1 MSKKK
6 KIIILA
12 TMFVL
17 LVATGYLNIVLNAGT
32 TTAVSSGDNIVTGN
46 FFTTY
51 RTDRQSTRD
60 EEMAYYDAI
69 IASASSSAEAKANAE
84 TKKQEL
90 VYNMEMELVTE
101 GLIKAKGFDDVIV
114 TSASGCVNVIVKSAK
129 LTSNEV
135 AQIVSIVQEQS
146 SVGLDNIKII
156 PVE

>member
-17 LVATGYLNIVLNAGT
+17 LIVTGYLNIVLNENQTITAGSES
-32 TTAVSSGDNIVTGN
+32 VVTGN

-60 EEMAYYDAI
+60 QEMAYYDAI
-69 IASASSSAEAKANAE
+69 IASATSSAEAKANAE
-84 TKKQEL
+84 SKREEI
-90 VYNMEMELVTE
+90 VSNMELELVTE
-101 GLIKAKGFDDVIV
+101 GLIKAKGFEDVIV
-114 TSASGCVNVIVKSAK
+114 TSSTSCINVIVKSGE
-129 LTSNEV
+129 LTSSEV
-135 AQIVSIVQEQS
+135 AQIVTIVQQQS
-146 SVGLDNIKII
+146 GAELDNIKII

>member
-6 KIIILA
+6 KIVILA

-17 LVATGYLNIVLNAGT
+17 LVVTGYLNIVLNNNAT
-32 TTAVSSGDNIVTGN
+32 TVTNSENVVTGN

-69 IASASSSAEAKANAE
+69 IASATSSAEAKANAE
-84 TKKQEL
+84 AKKQNL
-90 VYNMEMELVTE
+90 VASMEMELVTE
-101 GLIKAKGFDDVIV
+101 GLIKAKGFEDVIV
-114 TSASGCVNVIVKSAK
+114 TSSNNVINVIVKSGALK
-129 LTSNEV
+129 SSEV
-135 AQIVSIVQEQS
+135 AQIVSIVKEQANVS
-146 SVGLDNIKII
+146 IDNIKII

>member
-17 LVATGYLNIVLNAGT
+17 LVATGYLNIVLNSGT
-32 TTAVSSGDNIVTGN
+32 TTTTNSENVVTGN

-51 RTDRQSTRD
+51 RLDRQSTRD

-69 IASASSSAEAKANAE
+69 IASATASAEAKANAE
-84 TKKQEL
+84 AKKQEL
-90 VYNMEMELVTE
+90 VNNMEMELVTE
-101 GLIKAKGFDDVIV
+101 GLIRARGFEDVIV
-114 TSASGCVNVIVKSAK
+114 TNSNSAINVIVKSAE
-129 LTSNEV
+129 LTSSEV
-135 AQIVSIVQEQS
+135 AQIVSIVKEQCNAS
-146 SVGLDNIKII
+146 LENIKII

>member
-6 KIIILA
+6 KVIILA

-17 LVATGYLNIVLNAGT
+17 LVVTGYLNIALNGNAIT
-32 TTAVSSGDNIVTGN
+32 TTNSDNIVTGN

-60 EEMAYYDAI
+60 QEIAYYDAI
-69 IASASSSAEAKANAE
+69 ITSATTSADAKASAEQKKEALVNAM
-84 TKKQEL
+84 EL
-90 VYNMEMELVTE
+90 ELVTE
-101 GLIKAKGFDDVIV
+101 GLIKARGFEDVIV
-114 TSASGCVNVIVKSAK
+114 TNSNSCINVIIKSSS
-129 LTSNEV
+129 LTSGEV

-146 SVGLDNIKII
+146 NIGLENIKII